1 MLTRSR
7 RSSAR
12 FVPPRAQLPERPSDS
27 GGMVSLLA
35 FLLAASP
42 CAEAARIKDIASV
55 YGIRE
60 NALTGFGLVVGLN
73 RTGDSAQN
81 SAAIRALSNRLQG
94 LGMTLSDDDIK
105 SRNVAVV
112 MVTAKLPPGAR
123 PGQRIDVTVASTGDA
138 RSLEGGVLLLTTLVA
153 ANLEDYGT
161 AQGPVTVGGY
171 SVMSGGNQTVKNHPT
186 VGIVTRGGMVE
197 RDVPNQLNLSEQGFF
212 EFVLNEPDLTNA
224 ARLATVVNARFGDDT
239 AIAVDQGMVR
249 MLVPDNYLG
258 RQAEFLATAEALDVT
273 LDHVARVV
281 VNERTGTVVMGAD
294 ILLSPVAVAHGS
306 LSIEVSH
313 RVDASQPNML
323 AAGQTAL
330 IENTNVAV
338 REESGEVTLLRGA
351 TVGDVVG
358 ALNAM
363 GVTPR
368 DLIVILQSMRVAGGL
383 HAEIEVM

>member
-1 MLTRSR
+1 M
-7 RSSAR
+7 A
-12 FVPPRAQLPERPSDS
+12 
-27 GGMVSLLA
+27 SLLA
-35 FLLAASP
+35 LLIATSP

-197 RDVPNQLNLSEQGFF
+197 REVPNQLNLSEQGSF

-239 AIAVDQGMVR
+239 AIAVDQGLVR
-249 MLVPDNYLG
+249 MLVPDSYLG
-258 RQAEFLATAEALDVT
+258 RQAEFLATAEALDVA

-368 DLIVILQSMRVAGGL
+368 DLIVILQSMRAAGGL